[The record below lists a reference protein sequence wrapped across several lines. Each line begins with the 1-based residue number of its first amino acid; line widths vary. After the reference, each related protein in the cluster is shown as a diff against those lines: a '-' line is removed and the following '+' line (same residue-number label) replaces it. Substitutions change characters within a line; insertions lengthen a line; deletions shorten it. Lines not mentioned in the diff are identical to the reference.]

1 MENQEIEWAQFKA
14 RIPRKLH
21 RDAKIACATLDRKMV
36 DVCVEAL
43 EKVIAEARYKK
54 IDGILNQ

>member
-21 RDAKIACATLDRKMV
+21 HDAKIACATLDRKMV
-36 DVCVEAL
+36 DICIEAL
-43 EKVIAEARYKK
+43 ERVITEARIK
-54 IDGILNQ
+54 

>member
-21 RDAKIACATLDRKMV
+21 REAKIACATLDRKMV
-36 DVCVEAL
+36 DICIEAL
-43 EKVIAEARYKK
+43 EKVIAEAGVK
-54 IDGILNQ
+54 